1 MLLQISLRKVFA
13 FVNCFVRETMCN
25 GERPVC
31 LCSARNLKSR
41 LASLET
47 LLWRFLTVFLDF
59 VAAFSNHLMR
69 KEAWAKIL
77 ALISFVFKRLNWRMV
92 FLKTDA
98 KSFVFHFSDS
108 NTSWW
113 PIREKWI
120 SFASRLQRK
129 VRLVNSF
136 CRCFPQ
142 NGKRVGG
149 GGREGE
155 FVLTKISPVSFFS
168 FFPGPCI
175 QTSYWLFFSCA

>member
-1 MLLQISLRKVFA
+1 MLLQISLRKLFV

-25 GERPVC
+25 GERPGC

-41 LASLET
+41 LVSLET

-69 KEAWAKIL
+69 KDAL
-77 ALISFVFKRLNWRMV
+77 ATIWRPMFISFVFKRLNWRMV

-98 KSFVFHFSDS
+98 KYFVLHFSDS

-149 GGREGE
+149 EGGRVRLNQD
-155 FVLTKISPVSFFS
+155 FTRQFFS
-168 FFPGPCI
+168 FFPGPRI